1 VTLPVVWTRAADSEL
16 KAAKAWYETMRPG
29 LGERFAL
36 AVETTV
42 IGITENP
49 LRFAAVYGQW
59 RRAGVRHFPY
69 GIVFRVEDHRIVVLA
84 CFHASRDP
92 QQWQQRVE

>member
-42 IGITENP
+42 TAITENP
-49 LRFAAVYGQW
+49 LRFAAVNINRQW
-59 RRAGVRHFPY
+59 GGGRGAALPY
-69 GIVFRVEDHRIVVLA
+69 GSISGQALRTPSCSPTSARCEVV
-84 CFHASRDP
+84 
-92 QQWQQRVE
+92 